1 MAPEIV
7 RIDVERNSMAKG
19 KLDKDAVLQYDIAFI
34 VDIWSLRI
42 CLCIMFNKRYP
53 FNPPSN
59 KIMLKIQKKKNKKYE
74 MTSKIKNKILINLID
89 QMLIPEPKNRIKIDA
104 ILAHPWFSSDKI
116 ISMDN
121 SISSKH

>member
-1 MAPEIV
+1 MHYVQQEI
-7 RIDVERNSMAKG
+7 S
-19 KLDKDAVLQYDIAFI
+19 
-34 VDIWSLRI
+34 
-42 CLCIMFNKRYP
+42 
-53 FNPPSN
+53 
-59 KIMLKIQKKKNKKYE
+59 IQSTIKQNYAENTKKKKNKKYE